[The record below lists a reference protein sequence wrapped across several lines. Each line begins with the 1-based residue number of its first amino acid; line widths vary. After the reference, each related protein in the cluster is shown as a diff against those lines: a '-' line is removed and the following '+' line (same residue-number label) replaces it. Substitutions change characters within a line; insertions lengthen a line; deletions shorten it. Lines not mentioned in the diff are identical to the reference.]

1 MKTANK
7 NALVIDY
14 KVMCSAIADAAL
26 NRKAALNVELAVSCI
41 HFVQEVGGADK
52 TGRSNLKSIYN
63 SSGYIC
69 MERADRDYVTVNRRI
84 TAMGKAF
91 DKLGSSLVNTW
102 VESAADTS
110 TAIAAVLDGLAVHGF
125 ATLNDV
131 EVFAG
136 KVAAPAAAPKARGA
150 RQTSGPVVIVEEAE
164 ETPAQT
170 GAAFDA
176 MIAVAAIKGNMDTA
190 AIRAL
195 CAELLEHC
203 AAVDAAETAAQTAA
217 QTPAAAPAVKAMGKA
232 ARKAAA
238 AGKAKAAAPSVPD
251 GTIVQLP
258 VMAPASPL
266 QAAA

>member
-7 NALVIDY
+7 TALVIDY

-102 VESAADTS
+102 VESAADTNS
-110 TAIAAVLDGLAVHGF
+110 AIAAVLDGLAVHGF

-136 KVAAPAAAPKARGA
+136 KAAAAPAAPKARGA
-150 RQTSGPVVIVEEAE
+150 RQTSGPVVVVEEAE

-203 AAVDAAETAAQTAA
+203 AAVDAAAAA
-217 QTPAAAPAVKAMGKA
+217 PAAAPAAAVKAMGKA

-238 AGKAKAAAPSVPD
+238 AGKAAAPAPSVPD

-258 VMAPASPL
+258 VMAPAAPL